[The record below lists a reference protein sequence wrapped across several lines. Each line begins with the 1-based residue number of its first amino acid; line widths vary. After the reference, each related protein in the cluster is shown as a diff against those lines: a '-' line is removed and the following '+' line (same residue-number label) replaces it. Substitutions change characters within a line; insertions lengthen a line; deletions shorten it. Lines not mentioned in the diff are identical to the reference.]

1 MPKTWREQ
9 ASHVQFI
16 SKTLQI
22 GRQSREVNESKNLA
36 PAPQLV
42 IRKPLSLL
50 AHFLILKS
58 FSGLLIGR
66 WGWQT
71 GCKSSQNAQGPDDG
85 WRHI

>member
-22 GRQSREVNESKNLA
+22 GRQSREVKESKNLA

-42 IRKPLSLL
+42 IKKSLSLL
-50 AHFLILKS
+50 PTSLDPQEFQWPPYRQVGMAN
-58 FSGLLIGR
+58 R
-66 WGWQT
+66 M
-71 GCKSSQNAQGPDDG
+71 
-85 WRHI
+85 